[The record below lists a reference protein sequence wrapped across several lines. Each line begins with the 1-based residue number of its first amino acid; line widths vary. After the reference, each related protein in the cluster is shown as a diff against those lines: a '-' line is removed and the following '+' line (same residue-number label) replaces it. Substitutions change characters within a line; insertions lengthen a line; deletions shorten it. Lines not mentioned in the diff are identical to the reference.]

1 MLKLLGALL
10 ILSVG
15 VFSALVSVQYEKKR
29 LTVVDGWI
37 DLILYIRGQ
46 IDCYLLPIGD
56 ILSGGDRALF
66 EACMSPS
73 NAADLIASTIYEAT
87 RPSTVVVTQPAVVTP
102 APVVVTPAPVVVQ
115 QPVVTG
121 HYETRTENVWV
132 EGRYVDQVV
141 NGVVQRVWQPGHYE
155 QRQTQVW
162 VSH

>member
-1 MLKLLGALL
+1 MRHILTLAFAGTLAMCVFAAPRGPHGGHKPPPPPRHHHGHHHHHHGHSKALGIGAGILGA
-10 ILSVG
+10 G
-15 VFSALVSVQYEKKR
+15 
-29 LTVVDGWI
+29 
-37 DLILYIRGQ
+37 
-46 IDCYLLPIGD
+46 
-56 ILSGGDRALF
+56 
-66 EACMSPS
+66 
-73 NAADLIASTIYEAT
+73 LIASTIYDAT

-132 EGRYVDQVV
+132 EGRYVDQIV

>member
-1 MLKLLGALL
+1 MRNILTLALAGTLAMCVCAAPRPPRGGHRPPPPPPRHHHGHHHHGHSKAVGIGAGILGA
-10 ILSVG
+10 G
-15 VFSALVSVQYEKKR
+15 
-29 LTVVDGWI
+29 
-37 DLILYIRGQ
+37 
-46 IDCYLLPIGD
+46 
-56 ILSGGDRALF
+56 
-66 EACMSPS
+66 
-73 NAADLIASTIYEAT
+73 LIASTIYEAT
-87 RPSTVVVTQPAVVTP
+87 RPSTVVVTQPAVVAP

>member
-1 MLKLLGALL
+1 MRNILTLALAGTLAMCACAAPRGPRGGHRAPPPPRHHHGHHHHHHHHSKAWGIGAGILGAGLL
-10 ILSVG
+10 
-15 VFSALVSVQYEKKR
+15 
-29 LTVVDGWI
+29 
-37 DLILYIRGQ
+37 
-46 IDCYLLPIGD
+46 
-56 ILSGGDRALF
+56 
-66 EACMSPS
+66 
-73 NAADLIASTIYEAT
+73 ASTIYDAT

-102 APVVVTPAPVVVQ
+102 APVVVTPAPVVVTPAPVVVQ
-115 QPVVTG
+115 QPAVAG